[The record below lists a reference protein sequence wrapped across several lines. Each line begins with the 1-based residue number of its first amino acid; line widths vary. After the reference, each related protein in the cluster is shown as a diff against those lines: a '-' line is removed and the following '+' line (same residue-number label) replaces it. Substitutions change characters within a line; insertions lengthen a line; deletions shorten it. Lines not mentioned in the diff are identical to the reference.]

1 MAASAI
7 YFFKLFLL
15 SSKQVRK
22 SVGLLQRSKNVIQ
35 KTSKLIIRPHHDHCQ
50 ITCEQAQNFAFDQEV
65 ESFQYNASLLY
76 KS

>member
-50 ITCEQAQNFAFDQEV
+50 ITCEQA
-65 ESFQYNASLLY
+65 
-76 KS
+76 